1 MNLKPFSTYNLSEIL
16 NWLNQIDLQRYS
28 SNFSSMSICGYDL
41 CYLTNS
47 DFSSLGINNLHDKN
61 ILIQNIREK
70 TLEQLKLNFNF
81 NKKNVLIQLDF
92 DSNYTIKDLENFLKD
107 IFNIN
112 KEEKIFIICK
122 NGKEI
127 LTPNLKIVD
136 LILLNPLKYKNLI
149 IVKDINN
156 IMFNELNDIGI
167 YNNNN
172 NNENRKR
179 ENKKCIRNLSNPNF
193 NSSTF
198 DLNSKLNSEG
208 SRNDIFYKNNNNNEL
223 KKENNNKI
231 NNTTNYYDKNINYER
246 PKINTNEMINSNN
259 IIYNLKA
266 NVDVFKNYNKYS
278 STNHNHNNNINHHNN
293 TFNNTLKMNNSM
305 NNLKKLNKENNINYN
320 NLNYHINNNNN
331 NNNIINK
338 N

>member
-1 MNLKPFSTYNLSEIL
+1 MNSKPFSTYNLSEIL

-47 DFSSLGINNLHDKN
+47 DFSLLGINNLHDKN

-70 TLEQLKLNFNF
+70 TLEQLKLNFTY

-92 DSNYTIKDLENFLKD
+92 DSNYNIKDLEIFLKE
-107 IFNIN
+107 IFGLNN
-112 KEEKIFIICK
+112 NEKIFIMCK

-149 IVKDINN
+149 IVNEINN
-156 IMFNELNDIGI
+156 NNNSIFNEIDI

-172 NNENRKR
+172 SNEIRKK
-179 ENKKCIRNLSNPNF
+179 ENKKCFRNLSNPNF

-198 DLNSKLNSEG
+198 DLNIKLNNEG
-208 SRNDIFYKNNNNNEL
+208 SRNEIFFNKNNNNNI
-223 KKENNNKI
+223 KKENNKI
-231 NNTTNYYDKNINYER
+231 NNTTNFYDKNINYER
-246 PKINTNEMINSNN
+246 PKINTNEIINNN
-259 IIYNLKA
+259 NNNNNNVIYNLKS
-266 NVDVFKNYNKYS
+266 NVDVFKNYNKF
-278 STNHNHNNNINHHNN
+278 NHKYNNNNNISITHNN
-293 TFNNTLKMNNSM
+293 TFNNSLKMNNSM
-305 NNLKKLNKENNINYN
+305 NNLKKFNKENNLNYN
-320 NLNYHINNNNN
+320 NINYPINNNNN
-331 NNNIINK
+331 NNLN
-338 N
+338 

>member
-47 DFSSLGINNLHDKN
+47 DFSLLGINNLHDKN

-223 KKENNNKI
+223 KKVNNNKI

>member
-1 MNLKPFSTYNLSEIL
+1 MNSKPFSTYNLNEIL
-16 NWLNQIDLQRYS
+16 NWLNQINLQRYS

-47 DFSSLGINNLHDKN
+47 DFSLLGINNLHDKN

-70 TLEQLKLNFNF
+70 TLEQLKLNFTY

-92 DSNYTIKDLENFLKD
+92 DSNYNIRDLENFLKE
-107 IFNIN
+107 IFGLNN
-112 KEEKIFIICK
+112 NEKIFIMCK

-149 IVKDINN
+149 IVNEINN
-156 IMFNELNDIGI
+156 NLIFNELNEIGI

-172 NNENRKR
+172 EIRKK

-198 DLNSKLNSEG
+198 DLNFKSNNEG
-208 SRNDIFYKNNNNNEL
+208 SRNENYFNKNNNNTNI
-223 KKENNNKI
+223 KKENNKI
-231 NNTTNYYDKNINYER
+231 NNTTNFYDKNINYER
-246 PKINTNEMINSNN
+246 PKINTNEILNNN
-259 IIYNLKA
+259 IIYNLKS
-266 NVDVFKNYNKYS
+266 NVDVFKNYNKY
-278 STNHNHNNNINHHNN
+278 NHKYNNNNNISNTHNN
-293 TFNNTLKMNNSM
+293 TFNSSLKMNNSMNNSM
-305 NNLKKLNKENNINYN
+305 NNLKKFNKENNLNYN
-320 NLNYHINNNNN
+320 NLNYQINDNNNN
-331 NNNIINK
+331 
-338 N
+338 